1 MKNYGFIYIIAASML
16 LLASCN
22 TQVKEDAKQSEETV
36 KNDISDPLPS
46 WNEGPA
52 KKAIVEFVAT
62 VTDKNSSDY
71 VKPIDRI
78 AVFDNDGTLWVEQP
92 IYTQITFAFDR
103 VKELASQHP
112 EWKTQQ
118 PFKGL
123 LEGDMK
129 AVGASGTKGIMEIL
143 VATHT
148 GITNAEFE
156 KIALEWVTTNKHPKF
171 DRTYNTCVFQPQLE
185 LMTYLRAHDFKTF
198 ICSGG
203 GIAFMRPMTE
213 KTYGIPTEQV
223 IGSSVVTEFQMKDGK
238 PALIRTAKIDRV
250 NDKEGKPVGINI
262 HIGRRPIFA
271 FGNSDADM
279 QMIEYTLAGEGPRMG
294 LFLHHTDGDNEYA
307 YDRKSHVGV
316 LDKALD
322 QADANGWIIVDMK
335 KDWNKIFPSVQ

>member
-1 MKNYGFIYIIAASML
+1 MNNYRFVFIIAASML

-22 TQVKEDAKQSEETV
+22 TQVKEEAKQLEETV

-46 WNEGPA
+46 WNEGST
-52 KKAIVEFVAT
+52 KSAIIQF
-62 VTDKNSSDY
+62 VTDVTTKGGPKY
-71 VKPIDRI
+71 VKPGDRI
-78 AVFDNDGTLWVEQP
+78 ATFDNDGTLWVEQP

-103 VKELASQHP
+103 VKELAAQHP

-238 PALIRTAKIDRV
+238 PALIRTAKINFI
-250 NDKEGKPVGINI
+250 NDKEGKPVGINQ

-271 FGNSDADM
+271 FGNADADM
-279 QMIEYTLAGEGPRMG
+279 QMIEYTMAGEGPRMG

-335 KDWNKIFPSVQ
+335 KDWNRVFPFSK

>member
-1 MKNYGFIYIIAASML
+1 MKSIRIVISLIFLTFLM
-16 LLASCN
+16 ASCN
-22 TQVKEDAKQSEETV
+22 YEGKEKVNKESS
-36 KNDISDPLPS
+36 NPLPS
-46 WNEGPA
+46 WNDGPA
-52 KKAIVEFVAT
+52 KSAIIQFVND
-62 VTDKNSSDY
+62 VTNKKSSKY

-78 AVFDNDGTLWVEQP
+78 ATFDNDGTLWVEQP

-103 VKELASQHP
+103 IKELAGQHP

-123 LEGDMK
+123 LEGDME

-156 KIALEWVTTNKHPKF
+156 KIALEWLTTSKHSKF
-171 DRTYNTCVFQPQLE
+171 DRTYNTCIFQPQLE
-185 LMTYLRAHDFKTF
+185 LMTYLRTHDFKTF

-203 GIAFMRPMTE
+203 GIAFMRPISE
-213 KTYGIPTEQV
+213 RAYGIPTEQV

-238 PALIRTAKIDRV
+238 PALMRMPKINFI
-250 NDKEGKPVGINI
+250 NDKKGKPVGINQ

-279 QMIEYTLAGEGPRMG
+279 QMIEYTMAGDGPRMG
-294 LFLHHTDGDNEYA
+294 LFVHHTDDVNEYA
-307 YDRKSHVGV
+307 YDRKSRVGT

-322 QADANGWIIVDMK
+322 MADAKGWHIVDMK
-335 KDWNKIFPSVQ
+335 KDWNRVFPFSK